1 MAGTNEDLLLESQ
14 RLKDELAQLREMVTT
29 LFSIV
34 FEEGGEEGPEGFPFP
49 EGEDFPP
56 YN

>member
-1 MAGTNEDLLLESQ
+1 
-14 RLKDELAQLREMVTT
+14 MVTT

>member
-1 MAGTNEDLLLESQ
+1 MAGTTEELLLEIQ
-14 RLKDELAQLREMVTT
+14 QLKDEVAQLREMVTT

-34 FEEGGEEGPEGFPFP
+34 FEDSGEEGPEGFPFP
-49 EGEDFPP
+49 EGEEFPP

>member
-1 MAGTNEDLLLESQ
+1 MAGTTDDLLVEIQ

-34 FEEGGEEGPEGFPFP
+34 FEESGEEGLEGFPAP
-49 EGEDFPP
+49 EAEDFPP